1 VGCNLGPPVSPSFT
15 QQFRRNYTAARIAST
30 WLLVFVRE
38 RGVETRD
45 SSRAT
50 IQWSRLELL
59 HWSYKTI

>member
-1 VGCNLGPPVSPSFT
+1 MQPWPP
-15 QQFRRNYTAARIAST
+15 RIPIVHPAIQAQLYGGTHS
-30 WLLVFVRE
+30 LHLVTRIRE
-38 RGVETRD
+38 REGVETRD